1 MNKLSQK
8 NLTKS
13 EIYILASFRKLRHF
27 LNTVLRKTNSLFKLT
42 ITKILLL
49 VFIFS
54 FISIGIFIVCKS
66 SSFKKEGELF
76 YNNIQYDQALE
87 KYYKAKQWW
96 LFERISSK
104 LDDNDLKEKIQKAKV
119 MVHSSE
125 LYNQGIKAYEE
136 KQYSSAKW
144 YLSNLAENDP
154 RNEEV
159 REILVNIEKLLSVKL
174 TPTVSPSPLPLPD
187 SSQDLNLAPL
197 PITII
202 AEPSYNYDPYYPI
215 ILSLSDNKGG
225 ETKTSNYNQYSFGSR
240 VTGITLKIGD
250 TIRWTAEASDPKGR
264 QILYQFHA
272 NSQKLMD
279 TFGRGQYKTDNWF
292 EYTINEEDLKTAG
305 DTLRIVL
312 YIRSGKEYYR
322 SGSSND
328 DSTFLDYKLQPN
340 Q

>member
-13 EIYILASFRKLRHF
+13 EIYILSSFRKLRLF
-27 LNTVLRKTNSLFKLT
+27 LNTVLRKTNSLFKLI

-49 VFIFS
+49 VFIFFFS
-54 FISIGIFIVCKS
+54 SISIFVVCKS
-66 SSFKKEGELF
+66 RSFKKEGELF
-76 YNNIQYDQALE
+76 YKNIKYEQALE
-87 KYYKAKQWW
+87 KYYEAKQWW
-96 LFERISSK
+96 LFERISPK
-104 LDDNDLKEKIQKAKV
+104 LKDNDLEEKIQKAKV

-154 RNEEV
+154 RNEEAK
-159 REILVNIEKLLSVKL
+159 EILVNIEKLLSVKL
-174 TPTVSPSPLPLPD
+174 TPTISPVPTQPFYTAPPLK
-187 SSQDLNLAPL
+187 
-197 PITII
+197 TTI

-225 ETKTSNYNQYSFGSR
+225 KTKWSNYNQYSSVSSR
-240 VTGITLKIGD
+240 DTGITLKIGD

-264 QILYQFHA
+264 QILYQFHSS
-272 NSQKLMD
+272 SQRQMD
-279 TFGRGQYKTDNWF
+279 VFGRGQYKTENWF
-292 EYTINEEDLKTAG
+292 EYTINGEDLKTAG
-305 DTLRIVL
+305 DTLRIVVS
-312 YIRSGKEYYR
+312 IRSEKEYYR
-322 SGSSND
+322 SGSSSD

-340 Q
+340 